1 MKNIKKSGKCV
12 KGEAFI
18 SLKCK
23 FEFRNGVLDIGVHFL
38 AISHNLEKKLIKASE
53 LGSNVKYFFN

>member
-23 FEFRNGVLDIGVHFL
+23 FKFRNGVLDIGVHFL
-38 AISHNLEKKLIKASE
+38 AISLNLEKKLLKASE
-53 LGSNVKYFFN
+53 LGSNVTYFFN